1 MTNNTE
7 SFNKLVNDLIIYHQD
22 LGLAICRPCGIA
34 FPTDAKCHLL
44 KHHKMLRPSERQELA
59 QHIQLL
65 PERRSFEEI
74 HSNLS
79 AAVEI
84 EEIQGLPSTEAFK
97 CGHCTFLGA
106 EASVKLHCRS
116 HGWVVGQRDF
126 HFVLELIIAPIWFA
140 QWIQTLHNAKTL
152 VKYFPVRKTAPFT
165 QTVTERQALIKAT
178 LKSVKEQN
186 HQRHLQHHYI
196 HNSEDGKDTP
206 WIQYTGWKRR
216 FEGCNMEDWVKLI
229 DLELGLGEEEIY
241 ASLHKKVIQML
252 ELSYAGNSLSDSI

>member
-186 HQRHLQHHYI
+186 HQRHLTTNRPRTTAWSWDFPHKFGGLRSRQRFV
-196 HNSEDGKDTP
+196 NGRFLTQNQKDNGRVPANKKAQNIRLRCKFFSQNKPSTR
-206 WIQYTGWKRR
+206 WK
-216 FEGCNMEDWVKLI
+216 NT
-229 DLELGLGEEEIY
+229 
-241 ASLHKKVIQML
+241 
-252 ELSYAGNSLSDSI
+252 